1 MSGYL
6 LSDNVYNILKWVGL
20 IAIPALATF
29 VGVVGP
35 LWGLPNTD
43 AIVQTITAIGILIG
57 ALIGASEIN
66 AAPTEATTTTGPD
79 GVSADGKE
87 A

>member
-57 ALIGASEIN
+57 ALIGASEVK
-66 AAPTEATTTTGPD
+66 AASTEATTTPGTD
-79 GVSADGKE
+79 GVSADGKVE
-87 A
+87 